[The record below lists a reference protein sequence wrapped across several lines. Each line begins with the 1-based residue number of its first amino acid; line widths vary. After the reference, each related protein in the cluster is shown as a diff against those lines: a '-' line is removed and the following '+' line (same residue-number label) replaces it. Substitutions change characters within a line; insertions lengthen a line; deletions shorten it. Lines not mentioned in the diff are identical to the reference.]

1 MPTLPFDHGCDAA
14 QFTDATT
21 SDCSPGPP
29 QSRQPLEPPKP
40 RMSTITNV

>member
-1 MPTLPFDHGCDAA
+1 MPTRPFDQPCLAA
-14 QFTDATT
+14 QFTDDTT
-21 SDCSPGPP
+21 SPCSPGPP